1 MLLSHFSCGLSW
13 WFDDKQKILPTV
25 LTYELDQLCTVWAEL
40 KHRTPFP
47 LIDLHVT
54 VAVSEAPL
62 EPWSS
67 REHSLGIPD
76 IYNFSSKDEDKEIQ
90 KAWRLIEQLVV
101 DTRPV
106 RILAFWFLVWMF
118 PGEWGWSWGLLF
130 HFDSFLYFLF
140 RKRSELFFISLPLP
154 PAALLLICV
163 MQLEAHGLHIYF

>member
-1 MLLSHFSCGLSW
+1 M
-13 WFDDKQKILPTV
+13 
-25 LTYELDQLCTVWAEL
+25 
-40 KHRTPFP
+40 
-47 LIDLHVT
+47 IDLHVT

-106 RILAFWFLVWMF
+106 RILAF
-118 PGEWGWSWGLLF
+118 
-130 HFDSFLYFLF
+130 
-140 RKRSELFFISLPLP
+140 
-154 PAALLLICV
+154 
-163 MQLEAHGLHIYF
+163 